1 MSTST
6 VHCHILGGNVSVVSD
21 LNGQVTNVICPEFLR
36 INHMCTKKVGE
47 SDGAAGILGA
57 ALDRI
62 AGTRTVF
69 CEFTKPG
76 TYGMGKK

>member
-21 LNGQVTNVICPEFLR
+21 LNGNVTNVICPEFLR
-36 INHMCTKKVGE
+36 INHMCMIKMREAEGV
-47 SDGAAGILGA
+47 AGGLGA
-57 ALDRI
+57 ILDRL

-69 CEFTKPG
+69 CEFTEPG
-76 TYGMGKK
+76 MYGLDKK